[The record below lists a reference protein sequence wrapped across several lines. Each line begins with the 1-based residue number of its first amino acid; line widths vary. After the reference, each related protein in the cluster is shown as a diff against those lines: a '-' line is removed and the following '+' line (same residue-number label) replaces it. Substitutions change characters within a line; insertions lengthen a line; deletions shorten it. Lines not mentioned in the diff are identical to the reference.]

1 MTDTTARP
9 DLRTQ
14 LDELHALLAQGQF
27 LEAMDR
33 FLADDVVL
41 QEGNDPPKQGKAA
54 VMDFEA
60 KVLEGVA
67 SFGGYRVSSSAVAGD
82 KTFYEA
88 VMEYTQT
95 DGETVRVEQ
104 CVVDTWKD
112 GRIVHERF
120 YHA

>member
-1 MTDTTARP
+1 MTENTAH
-9 DLRTQ
+9 LTS
-14 LDELHALLAQGQF
+14 LHDMLAQGQF
-27 LEAMDR
+27 VEAMDR

-41 QEGNDPPKQGKAA
+41 QEGNDAPKHGKAA
-54 VMDFEA
+54 VMALEA
-60 KVLEGVA
+60 KVLEDVA
-67 SFGGYRVSSSAVAGD
+67 EFGGYQVSSVGAAAD

-88 VMEYTQT
+88 VMEYTQK
-95 DGETVRVEQ
+95 DGAKVRVEQ